1 MGESSKVGI
10 SASKVVAL
18 IGTLIL
24 IRDSISYFYTTD
36 VLAILFGVVG
46 LIIAF
51 VIFDS
56 LEIID
61 LKKLKIPYIW
71 WVLLIIGLLLILID
85 YLVGMQPGAGWIA
98 SYLAG
103 ILIIIAAIIE
113 ILSQKKEYAASKIVT
128 LIGACYA
135 IYESIMF
142 ILGGSIASIA
152 LAIVGIIFGII
163 LLLTLFDKV
172 DIKVP
177 YTWWVVLIIGFVI
190 FTWVSQVSGTI
201 IMVGFILILMAF

>member
-18 IGTLIL
+18 IGTLVL
-24 IRDSISYFYTTD
+24 IRDSIFYFYTGD
-36 VLAILFGVVG
+36 IIPILLGVLG

-71 WVLLIIGLLLILID
+71 WVLLIIGCLLILFELI
-85 YLVGMQPGAGWIA
+85 VGQ

-103 ILIIIAAIIE
+103 ILVIIAAVIE
-113 ILSQKKEYAASKIVT
+113 IISQKKEYAASKIVT
-128 LIGACYA
+128 LIGACWV
-135 IYESIMF
+135 IYESIMG
-142 ILGGSIASIA
+142 ILGGSIA

-190 FTWVSQVSGTI
+190 FTWVSSVSGTI

>member
-24 IRDSISYFYTTD
+24 IRDSIFYFYTAYW
-36 VLAILFGVVG
+36 VAIIFGILG

-51 VIFDS
+51 FIFDS

-61 LKKLKIPYIW
+61 FKKIKIPYIW
-71 WVLLIIGLLLILID
+71 WVLLIIGIVLLLFE
-85 YLVGMQPGAGWIA
+85 YLVGP
-98 SYLAG
+98 SFLAG
-103 ILIIIAAIIE
+103 ILVIIAAIIE
-113 ILSQKKEYAASKIVT
+113 ILSQKKSYTASKIVA
-128 LIGACYA
+128 LIGAGYL

-142 ILGGSIASIA
+142 ILGGNIAI
-152 LAIVGIIFGII
+152 AIVGIIFAIV
-163 LLLTLFDKV
+163 LLLTLFDKI

-177 YTWWVVLIIGFVI
+177 YSWWVVLIIGFVI
-190 FTWVSQVSGTI
+190 FTWITPVSGTI
-201 IMVGFILILMAF
+201 IMVAFILLLMAY

>member
-24 IRDSISYFYTTD
+24 IRDSISYFYTTFW
-36 VLAILFGVVG
+36 LAILLGIIG

-71 WVLLIIGLLLILID
+71 WVLLIIGCLLILFE
-85 YLVGMQPGAGWIA
+85 YLVRS

-103 ILIIIAAIIE
+103 ILVIIAAIIE

-128 LIGACYA
+128 LVGVCWV

-142 ILGGSIASIA
+142 ILGGSIA

-190 FTWVSQVSGTI
+190 FTWVSTVSGTI

>member
-24 IRDSISYFYTTD
+24 IRDSIFYFYTTNWM
-36 VLAILFGVVG
+36 AILFGILG

-51 VIFDS
+51 LVFDS

-61 LKKLKIPYIW
+61 FKKLKIPYIW
-71 WVLLIIGLLLILID
+71 WVLLIIGIVLLLFE
-85 YLVGMQPGAGWIA
+85 YLVGP

-103 ILIIIAAIIE
+103 ILVITAAIIE
-113 ILSQKKEYAASKIVT
+113 ILSQKKSYAASKIVA
-128 LIGACYA
+128 LIGACYL
-135 IYESIMF
+135 IYEAIMF
-142 ILGGSIASIA
+142 ILGGNIA

-163 LLLTLFDKV
+163 LLLTLFDKI
-172 DIKVP
+172 DIKIP
-177 YTWWVVLIIGFVI
+177 YSWWVLLIIGFVI
-190 FTWVSQVSGTI
+190 FSWVSGVSGTI
-201 IMVGFILILMAF
+201 IMVAFILLLMAY